1 MTEFVNFG
9 ALSRG
14 MISRRGLIAGAV
26 GLAGAMAV
34 GGGATQAARP
44 TLVAAASSLRFVVD
58 EIVSA
63 FQREAGDTVKI
74 SFGATGTL
82 VAQIESGAPFEV
94 FLAADVASPQRLAKA
109 GLTVGAPR
117 IFATGEIAVAAAKNL
132 GIEADDTLAG
142 LGRVLEA
149 GMIRRFAIANP
160 ELAPY
165 GAAARQALMAAGLWE
180 RVQPRLAMGENIG
193 QAAQFVASGAAQAGM
208 MARSLAIS
216 PEISGR
222 LQVFG
227 VSKSLYTPIDHGMA
241 VLNGARKEARAFAA
255 FLEGPTVRDILIRG
269 GFSV

>member
-1 MTEFVNFG
+1 MTEKL
-9 ALSRG
+9 ALSALSG
-14 MISRRGLIAGAV
+14 GAISRRALITGAA
-26 GLAGAMAV
+26 GLAGAMTF
-34 GGGATQAARP
+34 GGGAAHAARP

-58 EIVSA
+58 EIVAA
-63 FQREAGDTVKI
+63 FQRETGETVKV

-94 FLAADVASPQRLAKA
+94 FLAADVSSPQRLAKS
-109 GLTVGAPR
+109 GLTDGATR
-117 IFATGEIAVAAAKNL
+117 IFATGEIAVVAARNL
-132 GIEADDTLAG
+132 GIQEDDTLSG
-142 LGRVLEA
+142 LGRVLDA
-149 GMIRRFAIANP
+149 GTIRRFAIANP

-165 GAAARQALMAAGLWE
+165 GAAAQQALMSAGLWE

-208 MARSLAIS
+208 MARSLALA

-241 VLNGARKEARAFAA
+241 VLKGARKEARAFAA
-255 FLEGPTVRDILIRG
+255 FLEGAAARDILIRG
-269 GFSV
+269 GFSA